1 MMVLITGGSGS
12 GKSAYAEQ
20 VAGELG
26 KDGPKYYLATMQVYD
41 EEGQRRIERHRQ
53 MRSGK
58 GFCTIE
64 QPTAIEKALWHLT
77 GNASLEST
85 VLLECVS
92 NLVANEM
99 FAGETPEPE
108 EQVVRKV
115 AQGVESLKKGVGHL
129 VVVTNNVQEDGI
141 LYDATTMEYL
151 KAMGEINQRLAA
163 MADEVVE
170 VVAGIPVV
178 VSGQKKGE
186 N

>member
-20 VAGELG
+20 MAGELG
-26 KDGPKYYLATMQVYD
+26 KDGPKYYLATMRVYD
-41 EEGQRRIERHRQ
+41 EEGQRRIERHRR
-53 MRSGK
+53 MRRDK

-64 QPTAIEKALWHLT
+64 QPAAIEKALGHLT
-77 GNASLEST
+77 GSASREST

-115 AQGVESLKKGVGHL
+115 EQGVKSLKKGVRHL

-141 LYDATTMEYL
+141 LYDAATMEYL

-178 VSGQKKGE
+178 VFGQKKGE
-186 N
+186 S